1 MVKRGQKQKLI
12 LLDSHAIIHR
22 AYHALPEFMNSRGEP
37 TGAIYG
43 LATMLF
49 KIITDLKPD
58 YIIACFDL
66 PKKTFRHE
74 AYDNYKAGRAKADD
88 ALVAQLISSR
98 AFFKSLSIPMY
109 ECEGFEADD
118 LLGTIALQIKKGKKD
133 LNIIIASGDMDT
145 LQLVDDDLVQVYT
158 LKKGINDT
166 ILYNEKK
173 VFERFGFSPKSLPD
187 YKGLRGDSSDNIIG
201 IKGIG
206 EKTATTLISK
216 YGTVENIY
224 KALKKSK
231 DEVKKLGVTDRIISL
246 LLEGEEEALFSKTL
260 ATIRLDAPIKFEL
273 PEKKWNETV
282 DKNSVAE
289 FFRDM
294 EFKSLQNRFLNVL
307 GEERG
312 ENSAGKGQS
321 PSSNEEARVR
331 ESSPSQGPRISSP
344 KTLEEFEGRGQT
356 IAQGTFSDSGLTP
369 IDNQKLEKAK
379 IAFWLLN
386 SERTDPEM
394 DEVIHYKGNN
404 NLDGAMKKLEEDIKK
419 ENLSYVYE
427 NIELPIIPIIH
438 GMEKHGIMVDIPYLN
453 KISKEYHKDL
463 EVIEKS
469 IWALAGVEFNI
480 NSPKQIGDILFN
492 KLNLSIKGIK
502 KSAGGAISTR
512 ESELEKLRDVHPI
525 IGEILKHREL
535 QKLLSTYIDT
545 IPAQVEGDG
554 RLHANFIQAGT
565 TTGRFSSNNPN
576 LQNIPI
582 KTERG
587 KNIRNAFIAPRG
599 YVLASFDYSQ
609 IELRVAALMSQDSYF
624 IQAFKEGRDI
634 HSAVAMKVFG
644 VSEENVTHDMRR
656 RAKVINFGIL
666 YGMGVNALRQNLSQ
680 PDSGSEKSAVE
691 VTRKDAQIFYDNYF
705 AQFPTIALYLE
716 SIKNFAKE
724 NGYTETLFGRKRYF
738 PGIKSPL
745 PFIRAMAERMA
756 TNAPIQGTA
765 TADIIKIGMKKA
777 EDALKDAGL
786 LDDTKL
792 VLQVHD
798 ELIYEIKE
806 SSVEK
811 AMKIIEQAMKDVIPE
826 EFLRGKDS
834 VPLLV
839 SSCFGK
845 TWGDLK

>member
-1 MVKRGQKQKLI
+1 MARIKKQKLI

-74 AYDNYKAGRAKADD
+74 AYDNYKAGRAKSDEE
-88 ALVAQLISSR
+88 LVAQLIR
-98 AFFKSLSIPMY
+98 ARDFFKALSIPIY

-118 LLGTIALQIKKGKKD
+118 LLGTITEQLKNKKD
-133 LNIIIASGDMDT
+133 KVDIIIASGDMDT
-145 LQLVDDDLVQVYT
+145 LQIVEDDWIQVYT

-173 VFERFGFSPKSLPD
+173 VFERFGFKPKNLPD
-187 YKGLRGDSSDNIIG
+187 YKGLRGDPSDNIIG

-216 YGTVENIY
+216 YGTIENIY
-224 KALKKSK
+224 KSINKSD
-231 DEVKKLGVTDRIISL
+231 DELKKLGITERILTL
-246 LLEGEEEALFSKTL
+246 LKEGEEEALFSKTL
-260 ATIRLDAPIKFEL
+260 ATIRMDAPIKFEL
-273 PEKKWNETV
+273 PKKIWKETV
-282 DKNSVAE
+282 DKNDVAS
-289 FFRDM
+289 FFREL

-307 GEERG
+307 G
-312 ENSAGKGQS
+312 
-321 PSSNEEARVR
+321 NEETEIR
-331 ESSPSQGPRISSP
+331 ESSSRQGPR
-344 KTLEEFEGRGQT
+344 TREERCQT
-356 IAQGTFSDSGLTP
+356 IADRTFSDFGQTTT
-369 IDNQKLEKAK
+369 DNEKFKKAQ
-379 IAFWLLN
+379 IAYWLLN
-386 SERTDPEM
+386 SERTNPDI
-394 DEVIHYKGNN
+394 DEVAHYKGSES
-404 NLDGAMKKLEEDIKK
+404 LDEAIKLLEDDIKK
-419 ENLSYVYE
+419 ENLTYVYE
-427 NIELPIIPIIH
+427 NIEIPIIPIIDK
-438 GMEKHGIMVDIPYLN
+438 MEKQGILVDIDYLK

-463 EVIEKS
+463 AEIEKN
-469 IWALAGVEFNI
+469 IWKSCGTEFNI
-480 NSPKQIGDILFN
+480 NSPKQIGDIIFN
-492 KLNLSIKGIK
+492 KLGLSVKGIK

-512 ESELEKLRDVHPI
+512 ESELEKLRDAHPI
-525 IGEILKHREL
+525 INEILKHREL

-545 IPAQVEGDG
+545 IPSSVGEDG
-554 RLHANFIQAGT
+554 RLHASFIQAGT

-587 KNIRNAFIAPRG
+587 KNIRNAFIAPDG

-609 IELRVAALMSQDSYF
+609 IELRVAALMSQDPYF
-624 IQAFKEGRDI
+624 VKVFEDGRDI
-634 HSAVAMKVFG
+634 HLAVAMKVFG
-644 VSEENVTHDMRR
+644 VGEKDVTHEMRR

-666 YGMGVNALRQNLSQ
+666 YGMGVNALRQNLAR
-680 PDSGSEKSAVE
+680 PETGSLKKEEE
-691 VTRKDAQIFYDNYF
+691 VTRVDAQIFYDNYF
-705 AQFPTIALYLE
+705 AQFPTIAGYLE
-716 SIKNFAKE
+716 SIKNFAKK

-738 PGIKSPL
+738 PGIKSPI

-765 TADIIKIGMKKA
+765 TADIIKIGMKRA
-777 EDALKDAGL
+777 EDALLEAGL
-786 LDDTKL
+786 LGVARL

-798 ELIYEIKE
+798 ELVYEIKE
-806 SSVEK
+806 DKINIASKIIEK
-811 AMKIIEQAMKDVIPE
+811 AMKEVIPE
-826 EFLRGKDS
+826 EFLKGKKK

-839 SSCFGK
+839 SFSYGR
-845 TWGDLK
+845 TWGEIK

>member
-1 MVKRGQKQKLI
+1 VIKKETKKRLI

-22 AYHALPEFMNSRGEP
+22 AYHALPEFMNSKGEP

-74 AYDNYKAGRAKADD
+74 AYDNYKAGRAKADE
-88 ALVAQLISSR
+88 ALIAQLISSR
-98 AFFKSLSIPMY
+98 NFFKALSVPMY

-118 LLGTIALQIKKGKKD
+118 LLGTIAEQLQNKKEKID
-133 LNIIIASGDMDT
+133 IIIASGDMDT
-145 LQLVDDDLVQVYT
+145 LQLVEDDHIQVYT

-166 ILYNEKK
+166 ILYNEEK
-173 VFERFGFSPKSLPD
+173 VRERFGFSPKNLPD
-187 YKGLRGDSSDNIIG
+187 YKGLRGDPSDNIIG

-206 EKTATTLISK
+206 EKTATILISK

-224 KALKKSK
+224 KAINKKEDLKT
-231 DEVKKLGVTDRIISL
+231 LGITDRVLTL
-246 LLEGEEEALFSKTL
+246 LKEGEEEALFSKTL

-273 PEKKWNETV
+273 PKNYWKDTV

-289 FFRDM
+289 FFREM
-294 EFKSLQNRFLNVL
+294 EFKSLQNRFLNIL
-307 GEERG
+307 DGG
-312 ENSAGKGQS
+312 SSQS
-321 PSSNEEARVR
+321 SS
-331 ESSPSQGPRISSP
+331 SQGPRISSP
-344 KTLEEFEGRGQT
+344 NSLEKLGQT
-356 IAQGTFSDSGLTP
+356 VVQTTLKTSAEGNINQEKLT
-369 IDNQKLEKAK
+369 KAK
-379 IAFWLLN
+379 IAYWLLN
-386 SERTDPEM
+386 SERTNPDE
-394 DEVIHYKGNN
+394 DEVIHYKGSTT
-404 NLDGAMKKLEEDIKK
+404 LESAVEKLEEDIKR
-419 ENLSYVYE
+419 ENLTYVYE
-427 NIELPIIPIIH
+427 NIEIPIIPIIDD
-438 GMEKHGIMVDIPYLN
+438 MEKEGIMVDVKYLK
-453 KISKEYHKDL
+453 KISAEYHEDL
-463 EVIEKS
+463 TILEKN
-469 IWALAGVEFNI
+469 IWKEAGVEFNI
-480 NSPKQIGDILFN
+480 NSPKQISEILFT
-492 KLNLSIKGIK
+492 KLEISPKGIK
-502 KSAGGAISTR
+502 KSAGGAVSTR
-512 ESELEKLRDVHPI
+512 ESELEKLRDLHPI

-545 IPAQVEGDG
+545 IPSSVGADG
-554 RLHANFIQAGT
+554 RLHAHFIQAGT

-582 KTERG
+582 KSERG
-587 KNIRNAFIAPRG
+587 KNIRNAFVSPEG
-599 YVLASFDYSQ
+599 YSFASFDYSQ

-624 IQAFKEGRDI
+624 LKAFKDGHDI

-644 VSEENVTHDMRR
+644 VEEEEVTHEMRR

-666 YGMGVNALRQNLSQ
+666 YGMGVNALKDNLGT
-680 PDSGSEKSAVE
+680 D
-691 VTRKDAQIFYDNYF
+691 RKDAQIFHDNYF
-705 AQFPTIALYLE
+705 AQFPTIAEYLL
-716 SIKNFAKE
+716 SIKNFAKQ

-738 PGIKSPL
+738 PGIKSPI

-777 EDALKDAGL
+777 DDALRNAKL
-786 LDDTKL
+786 IKEVRL

-798 ELIYEIKE
+798 ELVYEIKKDKLNE
-806 SSVEK
+806 AV
-811 AMKIIEQAMKDVIPE
+811 KIIENAMKDAIPD
-826 EFLRGKDS
+826 EFLKGKEK

-839 SSCFGK
+839 SVSTGK

>member
-1 MVKRGQKQKLI
+1 MAKTVIKKQKLI

-58 YIIACFDL
+58 YIVACFDL

-98 AFFKSLSIPMY
+98 TFFKSLSIPIY

-118 LLGTIALQIKKGKKD
+118 LLGTIAEQIKKGKKD
-133 LNIIIASGDMDT
+133 LDIIIASGDMDT
-145 LQLVDDDLVQVYT
+145 LQLVDDDKVQVYT

-166 ILYNEKK
+166 ILYSEEK
-173 VFERFGFSPKSLPD
+173 VRERFGFSPKSLPD
-187 YKGLRGDSSDNIIG
+187 YKGLRGDPSDNIIG

-206 EKTATTLISK
+206 EKTATTLIAK

-224 KALKKSK
+224 KTLKKKESELK
-231 DEVKKLGVTDRIISL
+231 ELGITDRIISL
-246 LLEGEEEALFSKTL
+246 LKEGEEEALFSKTL

-273 PEKKWNETV
+273 PKKKWNETV

-307 GEERG
+307 GEEMHFSPPAKG
-312 ENSAGKGQS
+312 ECPEGEGVYH
-321 PSSNEEARVR
+321 PSVASD
-331 ESSPSQGPRISSP
+331 SSPSQGSNN
-344 KTLEEFEGRGQT
+344 E
-356 IAQGTFSDSGLTP
+356 
-369 IDNQKLEKAK
+369 KLEKAK

-419 ENLSYVYE
+419 ENLNYVYE

-438 GMEKHGIMVDIPYLN
+438 GMEKHGILIDIPYLN

-463 EVIEKS
+463 EIIEKN
-469 IWALAGVEFNI
+469 IWKLAGVEFNI

-492 KLNLSIKGIK
+492 KLGLSIKGIK

-545 IPAQVEGDG
+545 IPSAVSEDG
-554 RLHANFIQAGT
+554 RLRAHFIQAGT
-565 TTGRFSSNNPN
+565 TTGRFASNNPN

-587 KNIRNAFIAPRG
+587 KNIRNAFIAPKG

-624 IQAFKEGRDI
+624 IRAFKEGRDI

-644 VSEENVTHDMRR
+644 VEEKDVTHDMRR

-666 YGMGVNALRQNLSQ
+666 YGMGVNALRINLSQ
-680 PDSGSEKSAVE
+680 PDSGGDKVMAE

-705 AQFPTIALYLE
+705 AQFPTIAVYLE

-777 EDALKDAGL
+777 EDALERAGL

-792 VLQVHD
+792 ILQVHD

-806 SSVEK
+806 DKVEK
-811 AMKIIEQAMKDVIPE
+811 AMTIIEKAMKDVIPD
-826 EFLRGKDS
+826 EFVKDREK

-839 SSCFGK
+839 SSCFGR